1 MIRTMASSGG
11 RSMWQAHDED
21 EDEDEDL
28 DLEKETRRK
37 RGEGERGNRM
47 VL

>member
-28 DLEKETRRK
+28 EKETRRK
-37 RGEGERGNRM
+37 RGEGKRGNRM